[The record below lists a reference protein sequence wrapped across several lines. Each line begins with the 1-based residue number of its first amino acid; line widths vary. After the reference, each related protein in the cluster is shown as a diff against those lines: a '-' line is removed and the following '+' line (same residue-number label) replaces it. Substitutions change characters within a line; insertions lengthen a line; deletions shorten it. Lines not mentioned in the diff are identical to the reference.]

1 MPNIK
6 SQIKRAATN
15 DEANAI
21 NSAKKT
27 RVRTAIKAFNKALN
41 DKDIAVAEKLLV
53 EATALIDRA
62 KSDGIYHANTAARKI
77 SRLNIALNKAR
88 A

>member
-6 SQIKRAATN
+6 SQKKRVITN
-15 DEANAI
+15 NQSNAI

-27 RVRTAIKAFNKALN
+27 RVRNSIKAFNTAVAN
-41 DKDIAVAEKLLV
+41 NDIANAEILLK
-53 EATALIDRA
+53 ESISLIDRA
-62 KSDGIYHANTAARKI
+62 KSDGVYPSNTAARKI
-77 SRLNIALNKAR
+77 SRLNIALNKAK